1 MERGREPPDAEG
13 EDVVAPDAGV
23 GDALAVLIGD
33 DEAREDR
40 LLHRGARRAAARRGG
55 VRRDGV
61 AGVGGKGGVIALRV
75 VTGDG
80 AVEAGEDL
88 LAVHV
93 ADSRVALARLGNDG
107 HFALDGDFSGCVAH
121 TAADACAAGDRFAS
135 IVYIR
140 HAAGRVHSGRAALI
154 ALDGDLVAVAV
165 IFVVFCVSTT
175 ANASR
180 TYAAGGVDCGV
191 SFDSYV
197 C

>member
-23 GDALAVLIGD
+23 GDALAVLVGD

-107 HFALDGDFSGCVAH
+107 HFALKGDLGGDRGIFTVCR
-121 TAADACAAGDRFAS
+121 TAAADTCTTGADVTLTILFGNTAS
-135 IVYIR
+135 S
-140 HAAGRVHSGRAALI
+140 VHSRRRIL
-154 ALDGDLVAVAV
+154 
-165 IFVVFCVSTT
+165 CT
-175 ANASR
+175 ANGNLTVIATSISAV
-180 TYAAGGVDCGV
+180 TNTVCNNILNL
-191 SFDSYV
+191 SFR
-197 C
+197 